1 MPHMIADMV
10 TQGENAHFQM
20 LFFQMLFI
28 RPCNPIDEGYVIL
41 LITIQSPVLVTCL
54 TFPGAVMKEVTWGR
68 KGFFWLTDSGCC
80 HPSWWRNPSGR
91 RSKQLLT
98 VLCSHWERNERCYS
112 LTFSISYSLR
122 SRPREW
128 HCLEQA
134 GPLTSINLL

>member
-54 TFPGAVMKEVTWGR
+54 TFPGAVMKEVTWFLLAHRFGV
-68 KGFFWLTDSGCC
+68 L
-80 HPSWWRNPSGR
+80 PSVMVEK
-91 RSKQLLT
+91 SK
-98 VLCSHWERNERCYS
+98 W
-112 LTFSISYSLR
+112 
-122 SRPREW
+122 
-128 HCLEQA
+128 QA
-134 GPLTSINLL
+134 FEAAAHRTL